1 MASDL
6 SNIIKNEVVN
16 TLESLLSVSG
26 SMDNVTSISGTDLD
40 DQQCIKVESNFE
52 FPGTTS
58 KWNFYVPTFTATKF
72 EYLMLGGIAD
82 LKDSI
87 DDEISDAVKEIVSTI
102 CGSITTSVNAQGFDD
117 IKGISFNLGQNSII
131 QCNEEKDVSNIYKFA
146 IVLNDETLFLYIA
159 FDGISVPFIEFLTNS
174 AHVADI
180 STDSNQVEVA
190 EAVPQS
196 ASILSSL
203 LGEESIDNLRLLF
216 DIKLRLSVR
225 LGTKICLLR
234 DVINWDIGEIIE
246 LSQMTNEPLEILV
259 NGVVVGEGEAVI
271 VDGKFG
277 VKIKTIGEKKLT

>member
-6 SNIIKNEVVN
+6 SNIIKSEIVS

-26 SMDNVTSISGTDLD
+26 SMDSVTSIGEADLD

-52 FPGTTS
+52 FSGTTS

-82 LKDSI
+82 LKDNI

-102 CGSITTSVNAQGFDD
+102 SGSITTSINAQGFDD
-117 IKGISFNLGQNSII
+117 ISGVSFNLGQNNVI
-131 QCNEEKDVSNIYKFA
+131 QCNEEKNVSNLYKFS
-146 IVLNDETLFLYIA
+146 IILNDETLFIYIA
-159 FDGISVPFIEFLTNS
+159 FDGTSVPFIEFLTNA
-174 AHVADI
+174 AHV
-180 STDSNQVEVA
+180 STNLDVSAGEQSESI
-190 EAVPQS
+190 PQT
-196 ASILSSL
+196 ASVLSSL

-259 NGVVVGEGEAVI
+259 NGVIIGEGEAVI